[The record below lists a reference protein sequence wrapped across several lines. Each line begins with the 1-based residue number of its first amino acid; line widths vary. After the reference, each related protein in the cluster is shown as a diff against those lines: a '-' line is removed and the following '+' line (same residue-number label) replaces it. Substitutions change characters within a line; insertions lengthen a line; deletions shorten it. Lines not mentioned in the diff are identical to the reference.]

1 MDLPEEPKELD
12 TDIEMTDSDEKGSY
26 IQNVIDIIIMRMCY
40 PCYEQ

>member
-1 MDLPEEPKELD
+1 MPEEPTELD

-26 IQNVIDIIIMRMCY
+26 IKNAIDIRIMRMCY